1 MKENLLPLL
10 GIVGNA
16 LLITAYIPQITKTFQ
31 AKKADDL
38 SLGMWVLWALG
49 DLCFLLYSLLEKD
62 LYSSIL
68 FGCFT
73 LGNVLILCL
82 ILRYGKPSKKS

>member
-1 MKENLLPLL
+1 MKEPLLPIL
-10 GIVGNA
+10 GILGNA
-16 LLITAYIPQITKTFQ
+16 LLITAYVPQITKTFK

-38 SLGMWVLWALG
+38 SLGMWVLWFFG
-49 DLCFLLYSLLEKD
+49 DLCFLLYSVLEKD

-73 LGNVLILCL
+73 FGNVLILSL
-82 ILRYGKPSKKS
+82 ILRYGKTSKKS